1 VDWGEEDIEF
11 IFLVEGEGENGS
23 MGFQDAVR
31 RRKTLS
37 PELFEGVDLILMSNN
52 LWLTDDNPCLTYGTR
67 GNIQLDVHVHGP
79 AADLHAGTAG
89 GVVHEPLQ
97 DLTIIL
103 ASLLN
108 ASSSGA
114 ANGSAGGSA
123 GGSAR
128 SSASG
133 SASGSAGN
141 VGSATASGGESLPF
155 RPVAV
160 PGFYDQVT
168 GERLCYASVLVTCRM
183 RIGCRHG

>member
-1 VDWGEEDIEF
+1 MDWDEEDIEF
-11 IFLVEGEGENGS
+11 TFLVEGEGENGS

-31 RRKTLS
+31 RRKALS

-89 GVVHEPLQ
+89 GVAHEPLQ

-108 ASSSGA
+108 ASSPGA
-114 ANGSAGGSA
+114 AN
-123 GGSAR
+123 
-128 SSASG
+128 G
-133 SASGSAGN
+133 SASGSAGS
-141 VGSATASGGESLPF
+141 VGGATASGGESLPF